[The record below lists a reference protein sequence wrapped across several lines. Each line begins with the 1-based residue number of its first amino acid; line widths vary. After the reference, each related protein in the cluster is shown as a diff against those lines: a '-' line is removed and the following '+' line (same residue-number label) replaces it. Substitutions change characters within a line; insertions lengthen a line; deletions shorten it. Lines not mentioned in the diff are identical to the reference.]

1 VFPAVADFVSKEETM
16 AAPLEGIKI
25 LDLTKLAPG
34 PHCTMILGDLGA
46 DIIRVDEPGE
56 PTGRRAEQAG
66 TAQVKA
72 PRPSSAPTN
81 ALGRN
86 KRSIGLN
93 LKSEPGRE
101 IFLRLAQTADI
112 VVEEFRPGVA
122 KRLGIDY
129 EVLSQRNPRLIYCA
143 VTGFGQTGPYRDLVG
158 HDLNYIAQAGA
169 LGLIGREDQ
178 LPTIPLNLLA
188 DYAGGG
194 MHAAIGVLAAL
205 VARYQT
211 GRGQYVDI
219 AMLDGTMLLLAQ
231 ALSNF
236 YNTNKVPERGTTP
249 GDGGAPFYNIYETSD
264 GKLITIASMEP
275 WFYANLCRALGCA
288 QFIGG
293 QYNREQWPEMFEH
306 FARAFKTKT
315 RDQWWE
321 FLTQADICTGRMLT
335 LDELE
340 NDPQI
345 RARNM
350 IVEVETPSGETV
362 KQIGISV
369 KLSDTPGSIR
379 ALAPTLGQHTEA
391 ILEDLGYSRQE
402 VARWRAEGAIR

>member
-1 VFPAVADFVSKEETM
+1 M
-16 AAPLEGIKI
+16 AASAPLNGIKI

-46 DIIRVDEPGE
+46 DIIRVEEPGE
-56 PTGRRAEQAG
+56 PTGRRAAQAG

-72 PRPSSAPTN
+72 PRPSYAATN
-81 ALGRN
+81 AVARN

-93 LKSEPGRE
+93 LKSEPGRD
-101 IFLRLAQTADI
+101 IFLRLARDVDV

-129 EVLSQRNPRLIYCA
+129 ETLSQTNPRLIYCA
-143 VTGFGQTGPYRDLVG
+143 VTGFGQTGPYHNLVG

-169 LGLIGREDQ
+169 LSLIGRKDQ
-178 LPTIPLNLLA
+178 MPSIPLNLLA

-205 VARYQT
+205 VARNQT

-219 AMLDGTMLLLAQ
+219 AMLDGVMLLLAQ
-231 ALSNF
+231 ALSTYFGNQR
-236 YNTNKVPERGTTP
+236 VPERGTQP
-249 GDGGAPFYNIYETSD
+249 GDGGAPFYNMYETKD
-264 GKLITIASMEP
+264 GRIITIASMEP
-275 WFYANLCRALGCA
+275 WFYANLCRSLNCE
-288 QFIGG
+288 QYIGG
-293 QYNREQWPEMFEH
+293 QYQREKWPEMFEH
-306 FARAFKTKT
+306 FARTFKTKT
-315 RDQWWE
+315 RDEWWE
-321 FLTQADICTGRMLT
+321 ILTKADICVGRMLT
-335 LDELE
+335 VDELE

-379 ALAPTLGQHTEA
+379 SLAPTLGQHTDS
-391 ILEDLGYSRQE
+391 ILADLGYTPQDI
-402 VARWRAEGAIR
+402 ARWRADGAIR

>member
-1 VFPAVADFVSKEETM
+1 M
-16 AAPLEGIKI
+16 AASAPLNGIKI

-46 DIIRVDEPGE
+46 DIIRVEEPGE
-56 PTGRRAEQAG
+56 PTGRRAAQAG

-72 PRPSSAPTN
+72 PRPSYAATN
-81 ALGRN
+81 AVARN

-93 LKSEPGRE
+93 LKGEPGRD
-101 IFLRLAQTADI
+101 IFLRLARNVDV

-129 EVLSQRNPRLIYCA
+129 ETLSQTNPRLIYCA
-143 VTGFGQTGPYRDLVG
+143 VTGFGQTGPYHNLVG

-169 LGLIGREDQ
+169 LSLIGRKDQ
-178 LPTIPLNLLA
+178 MPSIPLNLLA

-205 VARYQT
+205 VARNQT

-219 AMLDGTMLLLAQ
+219 AMLDGVMLLLAQ
-231 ALSNF
+231 ALSTYFGNQR
-236 YNTNKVPERGTTP
+236 VPERGTQP
-249 GDGGAPFYNIYETSD
+249 GDGGAPFYNMYETKD
-264 GKLITIASMEP
+264 GRIITIASMEP
-275 WFYANLCRALGCA
+275 WFYANLCRALNCE
-288 QFIGG
+288 QYIGG
-293 QYNREQWPEMFEH
+293 QYQREKWPEMFEH
-306 FARAFKTKT
+306 FARTFKTRT
-315 RDQWWE
+315 RDEWWE
-321 FLTQADICTGRMLT
+321 ILTKADICVGRMLT
-335 LDELE
+335 VDELE

-379 ALAPTLGQHTEA
+379 SLAPTLGQHTDS
-391 ILEDLGYSRQE
+391 ILADLGYTPQDI
-402 VARWRAEGAIR
+402 ARWRADGAIR